1 MIFQQ
6 KIEQME
12 QEQSTQF
19 RHIVRIANTD
29 LDGNRQ
35 VGDAIRKI
43 KGVSFAF
50 SSAICH
56 LAQIDGTKKA
66 GNLVPD
72 EVKRIDDTISNLG
85 KLVPKWMLNR
95 RKDMEDG
102 TDKHLLGADLTFAQE
117 SDIRFMKHI
126 RTYKGMRHSIGAPV
140 RGQRTRS
147 NFRKNK
153 GKVIGVVKKK
163 EAAPAAPPK
172 EDKGAKKEEKK

>member
-1 MIFQQ
+1 MLF
-6 KIEQME
+6 KME
-12 QEQSTQF
+12 QEQAPQF

-29 LDGNRQ
+29 LDGNRKIS
-35 VGDAIRKI
+35 DAIRKI
-43 KGVSFAF
+43 KGIGFSF

-66 GNLVPD
+66 GNLEAE
-72 EVKRIDDTISNLG
+72 EVKRIDDAIANLS
-85 KLVPKWMLNR
+85 KLVPTWMLNR

-102 TDKHLLGADLTFAQE
+102 TDKHLIGTNLTFAQE
-117 SDIRFMKHI
+117 SDIRFMKQI
-126 RTYKGMRHSIGAPV
+126 RTYKGVRHSIGAPV

-163 EAAPAAPPK
+163 DAAPAAAQK
-172 EDKGAKKEEKK
+172 EEKKEKKEEKK